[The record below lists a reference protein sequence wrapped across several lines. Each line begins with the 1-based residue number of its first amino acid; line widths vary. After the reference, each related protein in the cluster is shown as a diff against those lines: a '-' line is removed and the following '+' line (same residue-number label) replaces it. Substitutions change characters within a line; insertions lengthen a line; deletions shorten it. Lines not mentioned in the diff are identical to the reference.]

1 MQIILAS
8 AKIMN
13 SSATAQLSLAT
24 EPRFQTYAERFAL
37 ELGQLSPEELAQRL
51 KCNAK
56 LALENKLR
64 YQDFFNEE
72 HRIPAIMT
80 YYGQAY
86 KCLKAQTLSPSALT
100 FASHHLWILSFLY
113 GMLRPT
119 DRIHPYR
126 LEGKMALEAAGG
138 KTMFA
143 FWKPLLTDI
152 LIDAVKADDGTLVHL
167 ATEEFEHLFDW
178 KRIMKELHV
187 VQPHFYVQKGDQ
199 LKNVTVYAKSCR
211 GAMTRF
217 ILQNGIER
225 PEDLLAFEYE
235 GFSVSPHSTIPPDSK
250 AGLTEL
256 LWTLEA

>member
-1 MQIILAS
+1 
-8 AKIMN
+8 
-13 SSATAQLSLAT
+13 
-24 EPRFQTYAERFAL
+24 
-37 ELGQLSPEELAQRL
+37 
-51 KCNAK
+51 
-56 LALENKLR
+56 
-64 YQDFFNEE
+64 
-72 HRIPAIMT
+72 MT

-86 KCLKAQTLSPSALT
+86 KCLKAQTLSPSALA

-143 FWKPLLTDI
+143 FWRPLLTDI

-178 KRIMKELHV
+178 KRILKELHV

>member
-1 MQIILAS
+1 MPEGADTL
-8 AKIMN
+8 
-13 SSATAQLSLAT
+13 TVG
-24 EPRFQTYAERFAL
+24 PRFCQSPPVDS
-37 ELGQLSPEELAQRL
+37 QLPVWHASPNRP
-51 KCNAK
+51 
-56 LALENKLR
+56 
-64 YQDFFNEE
+64 
-72 HRIPAIMT
+72 HSPI
-80 YYGQAY
+80 QA
-86 KCLKAQTLSPSALT
+86 
-100 FASHHLWILSFLY
+100 
-113 GMLRPT
+113 G
-119 DRIHPYR
+119 
-126 LEGKMALEAAGG
+126 GKMALEAAGG

-178 KRIMKELHV
+178 KRILKELHV